1 MGKLWLIEGLPGS
14 GKTTFAEALAKRD
27 AKRTFYS
34 EVDPAHPVDVHD
46 VRWVEGEVT
55 SGHVLER
62 DARGTFVRY
71 ESTDEPQGTDV
82 YELPF
87 EQHVDVMLGRWE
99 RFVQQARHQDEAYV
113 FECALLQ
120 NPFTIGMISQDV
132 PLAFLQAY
140 VEGIVERIAPLDPT
154 VVYVELEDVETAFKD
169 VYAERPE
176 AWQHG
181 FVEYYTKR
189 RYAMRK
195 ALSGIDG
202 TIEILKERQR
212 HELDCLNRLSLHHV
226 RVLND
231 HRNAIEQIASIESGE
246 GHTCRH

>member
-55 SGHVLER
+55 SGH
-62 DARGTFVRY
+62 
-71 ESTDEPQGTDV
+71 
-82 YELPF
+82 
-87 EQHVDVMLGRWE
+87 
-99 RFVQQARHQDEAYV
+99 V

-212 HELDCLNRLSLHHV
+212 HELDCLNRLSLRHV